1 MIDFQN
7 ARMRSPCIALYGTD
21 AVRAYVTLD
30 SCRLGA
36 PIQPPPN
43 CVSLHA
49 LRIPL
54 RVCVGPSLMQEPDT
68 STNSKVPVY
77 HGVDRCSPKVAP
89 SSAGTAYAQNENHG
103 ISTAEDG
110 NLSNTLCTAT
120 PHTARG

>member
-1 MIDFQN
+1 
-7 ARMRSPCIALYGTD
+7 
-21 AVRAYVTLD
+21 
-30 SCRLGA
+30 
-36 PIQPPPN
+36 
-43 CVSLHA
+43 
-49 LRIPL
+49 
-54 RVCVGPSLMQEPDT
+54 MQEPDT

-120 PHTARG
+120 PHTTQGSCGLGETMGTNTVAGSRTL

>member
-1 MIDFQN
+1 
-7 ARMRSPCIALYGTD
+7 
-21 AVRAYVTLD
+21 
-30 SCRLGA
+30 
-36 PIQPPPN
+36 
-43 CVSLHA
+43 
-49 LRIPL
+49 
-54 RVCVGPSLMQEPDT
+54 MQEPDT

-120 PHTARG
+120 HRTAHNPSLLIPTPFTACLPVKV